1 MITKRMVGIALI
13 AVGLIGLVG
22 VAAVD
27 VLGAGKWSGL
37 GPAQQQAMLAC
48 VCIALIGIILVPLG
62 DKPA

>member
-1 MITKRMVGIALI
+1 MVGVALI

-48 VCIALIGIILVPLG
+48 VVTSLIGLSLIPLG
-62 DKPA
+62 DRPA